1 MKLKNFLWLLFLAA
15 LWGPSFLFIKVAVAE
30 IPPLTL
36 VVGRVGIA
44 GILLYL
50 ILRFQGRNLLPFGP
64 IWGHLA
70 VVALVQNAI
79 PFVLFGW
86 GEQYIDSGLAA
97 ILNGTTPLFT
107 LILAHL
113 FTRDDRLTPT
123 KAVGTM
129 IGFGG
134 LLVLIGPSLMA
145 GIRATTWGLLA
156 VTVASVCYGV
166 AIIYSRRHLRGLPPL
181 VGPTTQLLLA
191 TLFLLPL
198 SLLIEQPY
206 HLSAPSWPAL
216 GSLLALSV
224 LGTGLAFVIY
234 YVLIERVSATY
245 LSMVT
250 YLVPVF
256 GVILGVWILK
266 EQLDWNAY
274 LGCTLIL
281 LGVMIVN
288 GLFRITSWQRHPS
301 DMAVRP

>member
-70 VVALVQNAI
+70 VVALIQNAI

-134 LLVLIGPSLMA
+134 LSVLIGPSLVA
-145 GIRATTWGLLA
+145 GIQATTWGLLA

-256 GVILGVWILK
+256 GVILGVWVLK

>member
-145 GIRATTWGLLA
+145 GIQATTWGLLA

-288 GLFRITSWQRHPS
+288 GLFRITSWQRHPG
-301 DMAVRP
+301 DVAVRP